1 MSIDGGFVPFLME
14 PINFMGLY
22 QNSKNQKDAQQE
34 N

>member
-1 MSIDGGFVPFLME
+1 MSVDGGFIPFLME

-22 QNSKNQKDAQQE
+22 QNSKQQKAAQQG